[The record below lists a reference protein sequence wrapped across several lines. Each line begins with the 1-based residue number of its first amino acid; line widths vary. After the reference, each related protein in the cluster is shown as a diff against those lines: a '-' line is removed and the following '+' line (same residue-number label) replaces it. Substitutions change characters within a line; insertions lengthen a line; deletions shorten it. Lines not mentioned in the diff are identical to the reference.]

1 MIVRV
6 VAALIF
12 KGDRFFICQR
22 PPQKKRGLLWEFP
35 GGKIEQGETPEQAL
49 IRECKE
55 ELAVTVKP
63 GKLYASI
70 IHEYPD
76 ITVELS
82 LYETVLEGEVTL
94 LEHVDARYIPLSEID
109 KYEFCPADYPI
120 LQEMK
125 NDFGGQK

>member
-35 GGKIEQGETPEQAL
+35 GGKIEPGETPEEAL
-49 IRECKE
+49 IRECRE
-55 ELAVTVKP
+55 ELAVTVRP
-63 GKLYASI
+63 GKLYKRLV
-70 IHEYPD
+70 HEYPD

-82 LYETVLEGEVTL
+82 LYETEMEGEYTL
-94 LEHVDARYIPLSEID
+94 LEHVDAKYISLGETD
-109 KYEFCPADYPI
+109 AYEFCPADYPI
-120 LQEMK
+120 LAEMK
-125 NDFGGQK
+125 KDFGGRI